1 MTRPAD
7 TTTAPPSGQRRRVP
21 AKLIV
26 AVVLLAIALTFIL
39 QNRDAVDIRLA
50 VVTVSAPLWAA
61 LVCMLVLGGLVVYLL
76 TRRGRKSSRH

>member
-1 MTRPAD
+1 
-7 TTTAPPSGQRRRVP
+7 VP

-39 QNRDAVDIRLA
+39 QNRDTIDIRLA

-61 LVCMLVLGGLVVYLL
+61 LVCMLVLGGLVVLL
-76 TRRGRKSSRH
+76 LVRRRKSG